1 MSHDVMMTVFD
12 WWQNSGLI
20 ALWLVVLAR
29 VPQVLANPRQ
39 RPLWAAVVLIGFVK
53 IFGLPQLYPTLAR
66 VFGSVFAL
74 DIARQTFDV
83 LSATFV
89 LYFLLVATRHTRLWP
104 VLFGSGLAVLTA
116 MYVIQFTAPPHRR
129 STVGVPQVPQLYWL
143 LLFGF
148 GLAAYTCI
156 TVTSWWCVRQ
166 TPFRM
171 MKAALLLFGT
181 ATAVTAVV
189 YFQYLLVV
197 TIGAGLAPASG
208 EALAGITGWCLALA
222 SALPLATTL
231 RRLCHEFLTYRRL
244 GPLWRMMY
252 AVAPHIALEEPRSRV
267 RSLTDA
273 TALQMRLYRR
283 VIEIRDGLLVLRS
296 YVTREILDQA
306 AERADETG
314 SGERD
319 LVLTALWIEAARQA
333 KLAGAAAGEQSV
345 EPDLLPARG
354 SADSIDAEAEWL
366 VRLAR
371 TLRSPVVAAFAQ
383 GPATPSEAT

>member
-1 MSHDVMMTVFD
+1 MSHDVMMTIFE

-20 ALWLVVLAR
+20 ALWVVIVAR
-29 VPQVLANPRQ
+29 VPQVIANPRQ
-39 RPLWAAVVLIGFVK
+39 RPLWAAVALIGFVK
-53 IFGLPQLYPTLAR
+53 IFGLPLLYPTLAH
-66 VFGSVFAL
+66 VFGSVFTL
-74 DIARQTFDV
+74 DVARQTFDV

-89 LYFLLVATRHTRLWP
+89 LYFLLVATGHTRLWP
-104 VLFGSGLAVLTA
+104 VLFGSGLAVLIA
-116 MYVIQFTAPPHRR
+116 MYAIQFSAPPHPR
-129 STVGVPQVPQLYWL
+129 STVGVPQIPQVYWL

-166 TPFRM
+166 TPHRM

-197 TIGAGLAPASG
+197 TIGTGLAPASG
-208 EALAGITGWCLALA
+208 DALAGITGWCLALA
-222 SALPLATTL
+222 SALPLVTAL
-231 RRLCHEFLTYRRL
+231 NRLAREFLTYRRL

-252 AVAPHIALEEPRSRV
+252 AAAPHIALEEPRSRV

-296 YVTREILDQA
+296 HVTREMLDQA
-306 AERADETG
+306 AARAGDAPD
-314 SGERD
+314 GERD
-319 LVLTALWIEAARQA
+319 LVVTALWIEAARRT
-333 KLAGAAAGEQSV
+333 KLAGAPPGDQTV
-345 EPDLLPARG
+345 EADLLPARWN
-354 SADSIDAEAEWL
+354 ADSIDAEAEWL
-366 VRLAR
+366 VRLAKA
-371 TLRSPVVAAFAQ
+371 LRSPTVASFADHQ
-383 GPATPSEAT
+383 TTPHA